1 MRVAN
6 PDDSPAASA
15 AAAKARALRLRTS
28 LRSWVP
34 VSAAMIGDRGVDMRA
49 ARHHGLLGVGALWG
63 YGGRQE
69 LEAEGAHACVASPLE
84 LPAALGELMPRET
97 G

>member
-15 AAAKARALRLRTS
+15 AAAKARALRVRTS

-34 VSAAMIGDRGVDMRA
+34 VSAAMIGDPNA
-49 ARHHGLLGVGALWG
+49 
-63 YGGRQE
+63 
-69 LEAEGAHACVASPLE
+69 
-84 LPAALGELMPRET
+84 
-97 G
+97 